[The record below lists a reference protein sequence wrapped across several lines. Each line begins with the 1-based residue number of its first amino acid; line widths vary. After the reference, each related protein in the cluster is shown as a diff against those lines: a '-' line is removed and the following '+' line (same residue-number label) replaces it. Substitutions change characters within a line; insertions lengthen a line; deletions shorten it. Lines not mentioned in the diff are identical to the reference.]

1 AEAVE
6 RARAGEGPTFI
17 EAVTYR
23 VAAHGTADDPTA
35 YAVFGRIEEEKRSEC
50 VGRYEQYLR
59 RRGLLTDE
67 LAEQTRE
74 EALLAMREGIT
85 AAEAEPPADPS
96 EVFDHAYVDPPP
108 GVRDG

>member
-1 AEAVE
+1 MPGKATGRRSSRRSRTELLLTEPPTTRRPTPTSIGRRGEAN
-6 RARAGEGPTFI
+6 
-17 EAVTYR
+17 
-23 VAAHGTADDPTA
+23 
-35 YAVFGRIEEEKRSEC
+35 EC

-67 LAEQTRE
+67 LAEQVRE
-74 EALLAMREGIT
+74 EALLVMREGIA

-108 GVRDG
+108 GLRNG